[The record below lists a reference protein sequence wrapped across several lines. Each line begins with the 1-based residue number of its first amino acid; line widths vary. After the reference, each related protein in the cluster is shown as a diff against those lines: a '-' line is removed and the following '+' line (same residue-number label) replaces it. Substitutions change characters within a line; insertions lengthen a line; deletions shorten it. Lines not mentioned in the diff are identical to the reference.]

1 MEIRMRKTLVFSLGV
16 AAALGLLAGFFS
28 GCETGGG
35 TRGLSVSPSSVN
47 SSNRSEAITF
57 TVGGDTNTTTESG
70 LRELSLPLTWRI
82 TNPMLGSIAASGGY
96 SCTYVRNST
105 RGVQT
110 IMVEDQYGAQGSA
123 TVDQL

>member
-1 MEIRMRKTLVFSLGV
+1 MEIRMRKTLIFSLGL
-16 AAALGLLAGFFS
+16 AAVLGLITGLFS

-35 TRGLSVSPSSVN
+35 TSGLSVSPSSYN

-57 TVGGDTNTTTESG
+57 TVGGDTNATTESG
-70 LRELSLPLTWRI
+70 LRELSLPLTWRV
-82 TNPMLGSIAASGGY
+82 TNPLLGSITAESGY
-96 SCTYVRNST
+96 SCIYVRNTT

-110 IMVEDQYGAQGSA
+110 IIVEDQYGSQGSA